1 MGGSWS
7 GSQFVK
13 KISTLDKLDHVA
25 LSRPKM
31 TGESLSSS
39 LRTPVGPLR
48 RPSPQ
53 TPRKPSSIGVDAA
66 FPFDEPVQRLGI
78 QLVLGS
84 VTHHARPLAPSPFV
98 GLDGVRGASN
108 DDPCPAPLRP
118 VYSASRIRA
127 TPPTPS

>member
-53 TPRKPSSIGVDAA
+53 APRKPSSTGVDPAL
-66 FPFDEPVQRLGI
+66 PLDGMMQWLGI
-78 QLVLGS
+78 QPVRRIKSLVNWLEES
-84 VTHHARPLAPSPFV
+84 ALI
-98 GLDGVRGASN
+98 LD
-108 DDPCPAPLRP
+108 
-118 VYSASRIRA
+118 
-127 TPPTPS
+127 